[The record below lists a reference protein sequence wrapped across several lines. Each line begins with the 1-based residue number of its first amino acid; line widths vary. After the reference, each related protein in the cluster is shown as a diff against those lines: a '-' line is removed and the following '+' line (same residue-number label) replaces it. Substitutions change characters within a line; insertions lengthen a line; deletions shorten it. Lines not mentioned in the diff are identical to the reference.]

1 MILNFILLF
10 LSAFLA
16 GISFFKFVKLDET
29 KYKLLL
35 AFSGSYLFA
44 VTVVHLLPELY
55 HQQDNHLYTGLF
67 VLAGFFLQL
76 VLEYFTTG
84 VEHGHLHAHQGHQHH
99 QHGHG
104 GPSSFLS
111 LAMIISISFHALLE
125 GMLILHPSHAHV
137 HGDHY
142 TMLLGLILHKVPESF
157 AFVFALG
164 EYHFT
169 RTQKMLLLTAF
180 SLTSPLGMLF
190 SNFVFDLQL
199 LSENVFFAL
208 FAIVAGNFLYIS
220 TTIFFE
226 NSPDHKIKFSRL
238 GFSLLGAAAACLSE
252 FLLF

>member
-1 MILNFILLF
+1 MAINFILLF
-10 LSAFLA
+10 LSSFAA
-16 GISFFKFVKLDET
+16 GISFFKFVKLDES

-44 VTVVHLLPELY
+44 VTILHLLPELY
-55 HQQDNHLYTGLF
+55 TQKMDHLYIGLF

-84 VEHGHLHAHQGHQHH
+84 VEHGHLHSH
-99 QHGHG
+99 HGHG
-104 GPSSFLS
+104 HHHHHGSGSSFLS
-111 LAMIISISFHALLE
+111 FAMIISISFHALLE
-125 GMLILHPSHAHV
+125 GMLILHPTHAHE
-137 HGDHY
+137 HGDTY
-142 TMLLGLILHKVPESF
+142 TMMMGLILHKIPESF

-169 RTQKMLLLTAF
+169 RTQKILLLTAF

-190 SNFVFDLQL
+190 SNFVFDLNV
-199 LSENVFFAL
+199 LSEDVFSAL

-226 NSPDHKIKFSRL
+226 NSPNHKIKFNRL
-238 GFSLLGAAAACLSE
+238 AFSILGAGAAWLSE
-252 FLLF
+252 FLMF

>member
-35 AFSGSYLFA
+35 AFSGSYLFS

-55 HQQDNHLYTGLF
+55 HQQENHLYTGLF

-84 VEHGHLHAHQGHQHH
+84 VEHGHLHAHHGHSHH
-99 QHGHG
+99 HG
-104 GPSSFLS
+104 GPTSFLS
-111 LAMIISISFHALLE
+111 LAMIISISLHALLE
-125 GMLILHPSHAHV
+125 GMVIIHPSHAHE

-142 TMLLGLILHKVPESF
+142 AMLLGLILHKVPEAF

-169 RTQKMLLLTAF
+169 RTQKILLLTAF

-199 LSENVFFAL
+199 LNEHAFSAL
-208 FAIVAGNFLYIS
+208 FAVVAGNFLYIS

-226 NSPDHKIKFSRL
+226 NSPGHKIKLNRL
-238 GFSLLGAAAACLSE
+238 GFSLLGAGAACLSE
-252 FLLF
+252 FLMF